1 LIPLF
6 ELSHQTEGLVGEIE
20 RVWSE
25 ILASGNFVSGV
36 HVERFEQAFAD
47 AHEIRHAI
55 AVATGTAA
63 LEISLRALGAGP
75 GDEVIVPT
83 NSFIASAECVSNVGA
98 TPVFV
103 DINPETANVD
113 LDAVNNALGAH
124 TVGVIGVHLYGS
136 PFDTSSLRSICDQRG
151 LFLVEDAAQAH
162 LAEIRGK
169 PVGGIGDVATFSFYP
184 GKNLGAPGEGGMITT
199 NDDAL
204 VQRLRALRNHGQSER
219 NVSWLIGSNGRM
231 PELAAAVLEL
241 KLPRLSSWN
250 ARRREVAALYKE
262 LLDECHDVVLLE
274 QPDWATPVYH
284 VFSVEVPNRDQTRDA
299 MAISAIETGLH
310 YPIPIHLQDAY
321 RHLGYKAGELPV
333 AERRARCLMSLPMY
347 PGLQVPEVE
356 RVARALVESV
366 RSMR

>member
-1 LIPLF
+1 
-6 ELSHQTEGLVGEIE
+6 
-20 RVWSE
+20 
-25 ILASGNFVSGV
+25 
-36 HVERFEQAFAD
+36 
-47 AHEIRHAI
+47 
-55 AVATGTAA
+55 
-63 LEISLRALGAGP
+63 
-75 GDEVIVPT
+75 
-83 NSFIASAECVSNVGA
+83 
-98 TPVFV
+98 
-103 DINPETANVD
+103 
-113 LDAVNNALGAH
+113 
-124 TVGVIGVHLYGS
+124 
-136 PFDTSSLRSICDQRG
+136 
-151 LFLVEDAAQAH
+151 
-162 LAEIRGK
+162 
-169 PVGGIGDVATFSFYP
+169 
-184 GKNLGAPGEGGMITT
+184 
-199 NDDAL
+199 
-204 VQRLRALRNHGQSER
+204 
-219 NVSWLIGSNGRM
+219 M